1 MNKPKL
7 IKYMDKPLLLIMFL
21 FSVIGILLVLS
32 ASSVA
37 AVVRYNVGPYY
48 FFLRQLL
55 FVVVSFLVG
64 FFLIIKIDINKYKPL
79 IKIALIVLLIALAS
93 LLFYGTI
100 VNSAKSW
107 FKIGPFSIQPS
118 EFAKLI
124 LIIYMGVFFSEYIK
138 EDANQKKIWL
148 FLTICGVVFLLVA
161 AQPDLGTATIIA
173 MIVFLTFIAIP
184 LRKNNIVSILKLIAG
199 AGIIMIV
206 IFLTFS
212 SSILTETQR
221 SRFEFRE
228 PCTRY
233 TKDTGYQ
240 VCNGFIAIH
249 NGGLF
254 GVGLG
259 ESTQKYLYLP
269 EAHTDFIFTILVE
282 ELGVLAGLAVL
293 LLYIYLIY
301 RIIKISKS
309 CYNIRNSIICYGI
322 AMLFLAHLLI
332 NFLGILAL
340 MPLTGVPLPLLS
352 YGGSFTIT
360 CLTGLFIVQRIAI
373 ENNMTKKRL
382 EISKI
387 TGKA

>member
-1 MNKPKL
+1 MKKQRL
-7 IKYMDKPLLLIMFL
+7 IKYMDKPLLIIMTL
-21 FSVIGILLVLS
+21 FSLAGILLVLS

-55 FVVVSFLVG
+55 FVVASFLVG
-64 FFLIIKIDINKYKPL
+64 FLVVIKVDINRYKHL
-79 IKIALIVLLIALAS
+79 IKIALLGLLIVLVA

-107 FKIGPFSIQPS
+107 FKIAGFSFQPS

-124 LIIYMGVFFSEYIK
+124 LIIYMGIFFADYVK
-138 EDANQKKIWL
+138 EGTNEKRIWI
-148 FLTICGVVFLLVA
+148 FLTICGVIFLLVA

-173 MIVFLTFIAIP
+173 LIVFFTFLSIP
-184 LRKNNIVSILKLIAG
+184 IKKNNLINILKLVAG
-199 AGIIMIV
+199 AGIIVIG

-221 SRFEFRE
+221 SRFDFKA

-254 GVGLG
+254 GMGLG
-259 ESTQKYLYLP
+259 KSTQKYLYLP

-282 ELGVLAGLAVL
+282 ELGIIAGLVVL
-293 LLYIYLIY
+293 VGYGYMIF
-301 RIIKISKS
+301 RIIKISKQ
-309 CYNIRNSIICYGI
+309 CYNLRNSIICYGV
-322 AMLFLAHLLI
+322 AMMLLTHLLI

-360 CLTGLFIVQRIAI
+360 CLMGLFIVQRISI
-373 ENNMTKKRL
+373 ENNLTKKNL

-387 TGKA
+387 TGK

>member
-1 MNKPKL
+1 MKKQRL
-7 IKYMDKPLLLIMFL
+7 IKYMDKPLLIIMTL
-21 FSVIGILLVLS
+21 FSLAGILLVLS

-55 FVVVSFLVG
+55 FVVASFLVG
-64 FFLIIKIDINKYKPL
+64 FLVVIKVDVNRYKHL
-79 IKIALIVLLIALAS
+79 IKIAILGLLFILGA

-107 FKIGPFSIQPS
+107 FKIGSFSFQPS

-124 LIIYMGVFFSEYIK
+124 LVIYMGVFFADYVK
-138 EDANQKKIWL
+138 EGTNEKRIWI
-148 FLTICGVVFLLVA
+148 FLTVCGVIFLLVA

-173 MIVFLTFIAIP
+173 LIAFFTFLSIP
-184 LRKNNIVSILKLIAG
+184 IKKNNLINILKLVAG
-199 AGIIMIV
+199 AGILVIG

-221 SRFEFRE
+221 SRFEFNA

-254 GVGLG
+254 GMGLG
-259 ESTQKYLYLP
+259 KSTQKYLYLP

-282 ELGVLAGLAVL
+282 ELGVFAGLIVL
-293 LLYIYLIY
+293 IGYAYMIF
-301 RIIKISKS
+301 RIIKISKK
-309 CYNIRNSIICYGI
+309 CYNLRNSIICYGV
-322 AMLFLAHLLI
+322 AMMFLTHLFV

-360 CLTGLFIVQRIAI
+360 CIISLFIVERISI
-373 ENNMTKKRL
+373 ENNLTKKNL

-387 TGKA
+387 TGK

>member
-1 MNKPKL
+1 MKKQKL
-7 IKYMDKPLLLIMFL
+7 IKYMDKPLLIIMTL
-21 FSVIGILLVLS
+21 FCSIGVLLVLS

-64 FFLIIKIDINKYKPL
+64 FLLIIKVDINRYKG
-79 IKIALIVLLIALAS
+79 IVKIALISLLVILAG
-93 LLFYGTI
+93 LLFYGTL

-107 FKIGPFSIQPS
+107 FKIGAFSFQPS

-124 LIIYMGVFFSEYIK
+124 LVLYMGIFFADYVK
-138 EDANQKKIWL
+138 EGTNQNKIWV
-148 FLTICGVVFLLVA
+148 FLTICGVIFLLVA
-161 AQPDLGTATIIA
+161 AQPDLGTAIIIA
-173 MIVFLTFIAIP
+173 GIAFLTFLSIP
-184 LRKNNIVSILKLIAG
+184 IKKNNLISILKVSAGAGVIIVSI
-199 AGIIMIV
+199 
-206 IFLTFS
+206 FLMFS
-212 SSILTETQR
+212 SSILTERQR

-228 PCTRY
+228 PCSRY

-254 GVGLG
+254 GMGIG
-259 ESTQKYLYLP
+259 KSTQKYLYLP

-282 ELGVLAGLAVL
+282 ELGVLAGSLVLAG
-293 LLYIYLIY
+293 YAYLIL
-301 RIIKISKS
+301 RIIKISKE
-309 CYNIRNSIICYGI
+309 CYNLRNSIICYGI
-322 AMLFLAHLLI
+322 AMMFLMHTVI
-332 NFLGILAL
+332 NFMGVLAL

-352 YGGSFTIT
+352 YGGSFT
-360 CLTGLFIVQRIAI
+360 LTSIASLFIVQRIAI
-373 ENNMTKKRL
+373 ENNLTKKKL

-387 TGKA
+387 TGK

>member
-1 MNKPKL
+1 MKKRR
-7 IKYMDKPLLLIMFL
+7 IVKYMDKPLLIMMIL
-21 FSVIGILLVLS
+21 FSMIGILLVLS

-48 FFLRQLL
+48 FSLRQAL
-55 FVVVSFLVG
+55 FVTVSFLLG
-64 FFLIIKIDINKYKPL
+64 FFLIIKVDINKYKHL
-79 IKIALIVLLIALAS
+79 VKIALIILLFLLAS

-100 VNSAKSW
+100 INSAKSW

-124 LIIYMGVFFSEYIK
+124 LVLYMGIFFSDFVK
-138 EDANQKKIWL
+138 EGTNQNKIWI

-161 AQPDLGTATIIA
+161 SQPDLGTASIIA
-173 MIVFLTFIAIP
+173 MIIFFTFISIP
-184 LRKNNIVSILKLIAG
+184 LKKSSLVSTLKLIAG
-199 AGIIMIV
+199 AGILMIF

-212 SSILTETQR
+212 SSILTEAQR
-221 SRFEFRE
+221 SRFEFRQ

-240 VCNGFIAIH
+240 VCNGFIAMH

-259 ESTQKYLYLP
+259 KSTQKYLYLP

-282 ELGVLAGLAVL
+282 ELGVIAGVIVL
-293 LLYIYLIY
+293 IGYVYLIY

-309 CYNIRNSIICYGI
+309 CYNLRNSIICYGI
-322 AMLFLAHLLI
+322 AMMFLTHLLI

-360 CLTGLFIVQRIAI
+360 CLTSLFIVQRIAI
-373 ENNMTKKRL
+373 ENNLTKKNL

-387 TGKA
+387 TGK